1 MLHLRILRCHHD
13 DNHCLHVSQIL
24 FQFDILVAQFNE
36 LPIDTETKLT
46 RAMELVFEKALDE
59 PVFRWGS

>member
-13 DNHCLHVSQIL
+13 DNHCLRVSQIL
-24 FQFDILVAQFNE
+24 FQFDILVTQFNE

-59 PVFRWGS
+59 PVFR

>member
-1 MLHLRILRCHHD
+1 MLHLRILRCHHP
-13 DNHCLHVSQIL
+13 DNHCLRVSQIL
-24 FQFDILVAQFNE
+24 FQFDILVTQFNE

-59 PVFRWGS
+59 PVFR